1 MKKLVSIL
9 LITILLAVSATA
21 FAAAGDWTATIG
33 GVSGEG
39 FTITDTADGVQFSG
53 PTDGTA
59 AFNNKSVNV
68 NETGL
73 EIKLVNIPGYAD
85 GAAGGKP
92 QAKSFFIGAGFL
104 NVAKDLNYGNK
115 DDWKGFGVLAYIL
128 SPTTIKV
135 DIIANNSGDWVAA
148 GSKEITANVADG
160 DKLLFTLKREGD
172 DWVIAVNG
180 VTIEGDFSNITPDMF
195 ADNKA
200 YLSVWNNVAD
210 EVLINTF
217 AVTKYDVTSDSGT
230 GDSETS
236 QPPATT
242 TPGDAG
248 TLSAIT
254 LVALSGFAMYI
265 QTKKRK

>member
-9 LITILLAVSATA
+9 LITILLTVSATA
-21 FAAAGDWTATIG
+21 FAAAGDWTATFG
-33 GVSGEG
+33 AVSGEG

-59 AFNNKSVNV
+59 AFSNKSVNV
-68 NETGL
+68 NDTGL

-85 GAAGGKP
+85 GAAGGKA
-92 QAKSFFIGAGFL
+92 QASQFFIGAGFL

-115 DDWKGFGVLAYIL
+115 ADWKGFGVLAYIL
-128 SPTTIKV
+128 SPTKIRV
-135 DIIANNSGDWVAA
+135 DIIANDSVDWVVA
-148 GSKEITANVADG
+148 GSKEITANAADG
-160 DKLLFTLKREGD
+160 DKILFTLKRENN

-180 VTIEGDFSNITPDMF
+180 VTIEGDFSSITPDMF
-195 ADNKA
+195 TDSKA
-200 YLSVWNNVAD
+200 YLSIWNNVAD
-210 EVLINTF
+210 EVLVNTF
-217 AVTKYDVTSDSGT
+217 AVSKFNVTSDSG
-230 GDSETS
+230 ETS
-236 QPPATT
+236 QPPVTT

-254 LVALSGFAMYI
+254 MVALSGFAMYI